1 MLNEALQK
9 LQSGSF
15 TKEEILKDLIETDE
29 KSDVKAKMAEGVDY
43 YGNEPDILDEDFRE
57 YTVEKVTYTDYTKSN
72 RHVTNNF
79 QKLLVDQKASYI
91 VGNPVVVEVENKTM
105 ADTEKEK
112 AVDKIDDILGESF
125 EDTTVDW
132 ITGASNKAWETVHCF
147 IDTEGGFKYE
157 IVPSEQIIPIYD
169 TNHEKQINQI
179 IRYYEVQVFNKESK
193 EAETRYAAEWWTP
206 YDVTYYL
213 QNEKGDYEID
223 VNYDPNP
230 APHFLTYN
238 TSNKTKKT
246 GLGWGKV
253 PFILLFNNSKS
264 TTDLE
269 PIKRYIDAYDAVTS
283 GFLND
288 IKDIQTAV
296 WILKGYEGTDLSEFM
311 QNLIKFKAIKLDA
324 DEHAGAEP
332 ERLEIPVE
340 ARKTMLELLDNKIY
354 SIGQGVDLNKLVDNT
369 SGVALKILFT
379 GLDMK
384 ANTLIRK
391 LKKAF
396 EDLTWF
402 VCEYVNRVNKLG
414 YDYKDFGFVINKST
428 IYNTKELCDNIV
440 LMAPFMSKQT
450 AVANNPFVEDAKAE
464 IEQMEKEEKAEID
477 AYGGSVRDGNNNFNN
492 QNNNNNN
499 NQNQNEGE

>member
-9 LQSGSF
+9 LQSGTF
-15 TKEEILKDLIETDE
+15 TPEEILKNLIETDLD
-29 KSDVKAKMAEGVDY
+29 SDVKKKMAEGVDY
-43 YGNEPDILDEDFRE
+43 YGNKPDILDEDFRE
-57 YTVEKVTYTDYTKSN
+57 YTVEDIKYIDWNKSN

-91 VGNPVVVEVENKTM
+91 IGNPVVLEVKDKTLAEIKRDEM
-105 ADTEKEK
+105 TDNINE
-112 AVDKIDDILGESF
+112 VLGENF
-125 EDTTVDW
+125 EDTVNDW
-132 ITGASNKAWETVHCF
+132 IVGASNKAWETVHCF
-147 IDTEGGFKYE
+147 IDTEGVFKYE

-179 IRYYEVQVFNKESK
+179 IRYYEVQVFNKQSK
-193 EAETRYAAEWWTP
+193 EAETRYTAEWWTS

-213 QNEKGDYEID
+213 QNEKGDYEKD
-223 VNYDPNP
+223 VNYEQNP
-230 APHFLTYN
+230 APHFLKYN
-238 TSNKTKKT
+238 TSNKDKKS
-246 GLGWGKV
+246 GQGWGKV
-253 PFILLFNNSKS
+253 PFILLYNNSKS

-288 IKDIQTAV
+288 IKDIQTAI
-296 WILKGYEGTDLSEFM
+296 WILKGYEGTDLGEFM
-311 QNLIKFKAIKLDA
+311 KNLIIFKAIKLDA
-324 DEHAGAEP
+324 DEHAGATP

-354 SIGQGVDLNKLVDNT
+354 SIGQGVDLNKLVKNT

-402 VCEYVNRVNKLG
+402 VCEYFNRVNKPG

-428 IYNTKELCDNIV
+428 IYNTKELCEEVV
-440 LMAPFMSKQT
+440 LMSPFMSKAT

-477 AYGGSVRDGNNNFNN
+477 AYGESVRNGNNNI
-492 QNNNNNN
+492 
-499 NQNQNEGE
+499 NEGGNINDNQEET

>member
-9 LQSGSF
+9 IQSGSF
-15 TKEEILKDLIETDE
+15 KVEEILKSLIEEDE
-29 KSDVKAKMAEGVDY
+29 KCDVKARMAEGVDY
-43 YGNEPDILDEDFRE
+43 YGNEPDILEEDFRK
-57 YTVEKVTYTDYTKSN
+57 YTVDGVDYTDTTKSN

-91 VGNPVVVEVENKTM
+91 IGNPVVLEVKDKTK
-105 ADTEKEK
+105 AEKVRDEMTDSINE
-112 AVDKIDDILGESF
+112 VLGENF
-125 EDTTVDW
+125 EDTVNDW
-132 ITGASNKAWETVHCF
+132 IVGASNKAWETVHCF
-147 IDTEGGFKYE
+147 IDTEGVFKYE

-169 TNHEKQINQI
+169 TNHEKQINQV
-179 IRYYEVQVFNKESK
+179 IRYYEVKVFNKQSK
-193 EAETRYAAEWWTP
+193 LAETRYAAEWWTA

-238 TSNKTKKT
+238 TTDKNKRK

-253 PFILLFNNSKS
+253 PFILLYNNSKQ

-288 IKDIQTAV
+288 IHDIQTAI
-296 WILKGYEGTDLSEFM
+296 WIIKGYESTKLGEFM
-311 QNLIKFKAIKLDA
+311 KNLITFKAIALDA
-324 DEHAGAEP
+324 DEHADAKP

-340 ARKTMLELLDNKIY
+340 ARKVMLEILDNKIY

-402 VCEYVNRVNKLG
+402 VCEYVNRVEKLG

-428 IYNTKELCDNIV
+428 IYNTKELCEEVV
-440 LMAPFMSKQT
+440 LMSPFMSKAT
-450 AVANNPFVEDAKAE
+450 AVANNPFVEDSKAE
-464 IEQMEKEEKAEID
+464 IEQMEAEEKAEID
-477 AYGGSVRDGNNNFNN
+477 AYGESVR
-492 QNNNNNN
+492 
-499 NQNQNEGE
+499 NQNQNNFDNEGDNNNKNQNDGK

>member
-1 MLNEALQK
+1 MLNESLQK
-9 LQSGSF
+9 IQSGTF
-15 TKEEILKDLIETDE
+15 TPEEILKSLIEDDVD
-29 KSDVKAKMAEGVDY
+29 SAVKAKMAEGVNY
-43 YGNEPDILDEDFRE
+43 YGNEPDILKEDFRK
-57 YTVEKVTYTDYTKSN
+57 YTVDGVDYTDTTKSN

-79 QKLLVDQKASYI
+79 QKTLVDQKASYI
-91 VGNPVVVEVENKTM
+91 VGNPVVIEVKDKTKAETVKDEMTENM
-105 ADTEKEK
+105 NE
-112 AVDKIDDILGESF
+112 VLGENF
-125 EDTTVDW
+125 EDTVNDW
-132 ITGASNKAWETVHCF
+132 IVGASNKAWETVHCF
-147 IDTEGGFKYE
+147 IDTEGVFKYE

-169 TNHEKQINQI
+169 TNHEKQINQV
-179 IRYYEVQVFNKESK
+179 IRYYEVKVFNKNSK
-193 EAETRYAAEWWTP
+193 EAEKRYAAEWWTA

-213 QNEKGDYEID
+213 QNEKGDYELD
-223 VNYDPNP
+223 VNYNPNP

-238 TSNKTKKT
+238 TTDKNKRK

-253 PFILLFNNSKS
+253 PFILLYNNSKQ

-288 IKDIQTAV
+288 IKDIQTAIWV
-296 WILKGYEGTDLSEFM
+296 LKGYEGTKLSEFM
-311 QNLIKFKAIKLDA
+311 QNLIKFKAIALDA
-324 DEHAGAEP
+324 DEHAGATP

-402 VCEYVNRVNKLG
+402 VCEYINRVDKLK

-428 IYNTKELCDNIV
+428 IYNTKELCEEVV
-440 LMAPFMSKQT
+440 LMSPFMSKAT

-477 AYGGSVRDGNNNFNN
+477 AYGESVRNGNNNLPGS
-492 QNNNNNN
+492 NNNND
-499 NQNQNEGE
+499 NEGDEE

>member
-9 LQSGSF
+9 LQSGAYS
-15 TKEEILKDLIETDE
+15 KEEVLKSLIEDDLD
-29 KSDVKAKMAEGVDY
+29 SDVKAKMAEGVGY
-43 YGNEPDILDEDFRE
+43 YGNEPDILDEDFQK
-57 YTVEKVTYTDYTKSN
+57 YTVDGVDYIDTTKSN
-72 RHVTNNF
+72 RYVTNNF

-91 VGNPVVVEVENKTM
+91 VGNPVVLEVKDKTVAETIKDEM
-105 ADTEKEK
+105 TDTVNE
-112 AVDKIDDILGESF
+112 VLGENF
-125 EDTTVDW
+125 EDTVNDW
-132 ITGASNKAWETVHCF
+132 IVGASNKSWETVHCF
-147 IDTEGGFKYE
+147 IDTEGVFKYE

-179 IRYYEVQVFNKESK
+179 IRYYEVQVFNKQSK
-193 EAETRYAAEWWTP
+193 EAETRYAAEWWTAI
-206 YDVTYYL
+206 DVTYYL
-213 QNEKGDYEID
+213 QNEKGDYEKD
-223 VNYDPNP
+223 VNYEPNP

-238 TSNKTKKT
+238 TTDKNKKK

-253 PFILLFNNSKS
+253 PFILLANNSKS

-288 IKDIQTAV
+288 IHDIQTAIWV
-296 WILKGYEGTDLSEFM
+296 LKGYEGTDLSEFM

-324 DEHAGAEP
+324 DEHAGATP

-402 VCEYVNRVNKLG
+402 VCEYINRVKNLG

-440 LMAPFMSKQT
+440 LMSPFMSKQT

-464 IEQMEKEEKAEID
+464 IEQMEKEEKAEAD
-477 AYGGSVRDGNNNFNN
+477 AYGGSVRDQNIKEEENNNE
-492 QNNNNNN
+492 
-499 NQNQNEGE
+499 NEEET

>member
-1 MLNEALQK
+1 MINESLQK
-9 LQSGSF
+9 IESGAF
-15 TKEEILKDLIETDE
+15 TKEEVLKNLIEADLE
-29 KSDVKAKMAEGVDY
+29 SPVKAKMAEGVDY
-43 YGNEPDILDEDFRE
+43 YGNEPDILDEDFRK
-57 YTVEKVTYTDYTKSN
+57 YTVDSVEYIDTMKSN

-91 VGNPVVVEVENKTM
+91 VGNPVVLEVKDKTKAETVKDEMTENIN
-105 ADTEKEK
+105 E
-112 AVDKIDDILGESF
+112 VLGENF
-125 EDTTVDW
+125 EDTVNDW
-132 ITGASNKAWETVHCF
+132 IVGASNKAWETVHCF
-147 IDTEGGFKYE
+147 IDTEGLFKYE

-169 TNHEKQINQI
+169 TNHEKQINQV
-179 IRYYEVQVFNKESK
+179 IRYYEVQVFNKNSK
-193 EAETRYAAEWWTP
+193 EAETRYAAEWWTAV
-206 YDVTYYL
+206 DVTYYL

-223 VNYDPNP
+223 VNYNPNP

-238 TSNKTKKT
+238 TTNKNKKS

-253 PFILLFNNSKS
+253 PFILLYNNSKQ

-288 IKDIQTAV
+288 IHDIQTAIWV
-296 WILKGYEGTDLSEFM
+296 LKGYEGTDLGEFM
-311 QNLIKFKAIKLDA
+311 KNLITFKAIKLEA

-340 ARKTMLELLDNKIY
+340 ARKVMLELLDNKIY

-402 VCEYVNRVNKLG
+402 VCEYVNRVKKLG

-428 IYNTKELCDNIV
+428 IYNTKELCENVV
-440 LMAPFMSKQT
+440 LMAPFMSKAT

-464 IEQMEKEEKAEID
+464 IEQMEKEEKAEVD
-477 AYGGSVRDGNNNFNN
+477 AYGGSVRNG
-492 QNNNNNN
+492 NN
-499 NQNQNEGE
+499 NQNLPGNDNNQNEEEGE

>member
-1 MLNEALQK
+1 MINEALQK

-15 TKEEILKDLIETDE
+15 TKEEVLKSLIEDDL
-29 KSDVKAKMAEGVDY
+29 KSDVKAKMTEGVDY
-43 YGNEPDILDEDFRE
+43 YGNEPDILDEDFRK
-57 YTVEKVTYTDYTKSN
+57 YTVDGVDYTDTNKSN

-91 VGNPVVVEVENKTM
+91 IGNPVVLEVKDKTLAETKRDEM
-105 ADTEKEK
+105 TDNLNE
-112 AVDKIDDILGESF
+112 VLGENF
-125 EDTTVDW
+125 EDTVNDW
-132 ITGASNKAWETVHCF
+132 IVGASNKAWETVHCF
-147 IDTEGGFKYE
+147 IDVEGGFKYE

-169 TNHEKQINQI
+169 TNHEKQINQV
-179 IRYYEVQVFNKESK
+179 IRYYEVKVFNKNSK
-193 EAETRYAAEWWTP
+193 EADTRYAAEWWTDH
-206 YDVTYYL
+206 DVTYYL
-213 QNEKGDYEID
+213 QNEKEDYELD
-223 VNYDPNP
+223 VNYKPNP
-230 APHFLTYN
+230 APHFLKYN
-238 TSNKTKKT
+238 TSNKDKKS
-246 GLGWGKV
+246 GQGWGKV
-253 PFILLFNNSKS
+253 PFILLANNSKS

-288 IKDIQTAV
+288 IHDIQTAI

-311 QNLIKFKAIKLDA
+311 RNLITFKAIKLEA

-396 EDLTWF
+396 EDLAWF
-402 VCEYVNRVNKLG
+402 VCEYMNRVNKLG

-428 IYNTKELCDNIV
+428 IYNTKELCENIV
-440 LMAPFMSKQT
+440 LMASFMSKQT

-464 IEQMEKEEKAEID
+464 IEQMEKEEKAEAD
-477 AYGGSVRDGNNNFNN
+477 AYGGSVR
-492 QNNNNNN
+492 
-499 NQNQNEGE
+499 NQNQNLEEENDNEGEEEK